1 MAVGSEVVVVGDRF
15 MQYRKRVEVKKKE
28 EKGEICL
35 ATQREFEGKEFRRV
49 HKMQKYSIGAIQARE
64 RERGMCRTT
73 TISVWSSQAKVT
85 VGGSIGMVWVYR
97 E

>member
-1 MAVGSEVVVVGDRF
+1 

-64 RERGMCRTT
+64 RERNVQNYNNQCVVESGKSNSRRQYRYGMGLSR
-73 TISVWSSQAKVT
+73 
-85 VGGSIGMVWVYR
+85 MNPF
-97 E
+97 